1 MSKLNKKIDSFL
13 EKANKA
19 FVHPKKFKFLEH
31 DKGLLVT
38 HEESKLR
45 IITGEYWLI
54 IAKTNFHK
62 YFMYI
67 ANNSYTRLMIID
79 SETTSRQILIF
90 AI

>member
-1 MSKLNKKIDSFL
+1 MSELNKKIDLFL

-45 IITGEYWLI
+45 IITGES
-54 IAKTNFHK
+54 TG
-62 YFMYI
+62 
-67 ANNSYTRLMIID
+67 
-79 SETTSRQILIF
+79 
-90 AI
+90 

>member
-1 MSKLNKKIDSFL
+1 MSELNKKIDLFL

-45 IITGEYWLI
+45 IITGEHWLI
-54 IAKTNFHK
+54 TAKTNLFK
-62 YFMYI
+62 KNIMYR
-67 ANNSYTRLMIID
+67 S
-79 SETTSRQILIF
+79 
-90 AI
+90 

>member
-1 MSKLNKKIDSFL
+1 MSELNKKIDLFL

-45 IITGEYWLI
+45 IITGEPSGGLLPKLTVKLL
-54 IAKTNFHK
+54 AACSATN
-62 YFMYI
+62 YLSM
-67 ANNSYTRLMIID
+67 ARRCARLGM
-79 SETTSRQILIF
+79 SLYESNCV
-90 AI
+90 

>member
-1 MSKLNKKIDSFL
+1 MSELNKKIDLFL

-45 IITGEYWLI
+45 IITGEHWLI
-54 IAKTNFHK
+54 IAKNHF
-62 YFMYI
+62 
-67 ANNSYTRLMIID
+67 
-79 SETTSRQILIF
+79 SEELLCSS
-90 AI
+90 